1 MHMIEA
7 IIKPEKLDAVK
18 AALKGIGVS
27 GLTVLDVKGYGRQ
40 MGETESYRG
49 ASVEA
54 SFVAK
59 VMLKVVVPEPASAQV
74 VSTITEAARTGSVG
88 DGKIFIYP
96 VASVVRIRTGER
108 DNDAL

>member
-7 IIKPEKLDAVK
+7 IIKPDKLAAVQ

-27 GLTVLDVKGYGRQ
+27 GLTAFDVKGYGRQ

-49 ASVEA
+49 AKVEA
-54 SFVAK
+54 SFLPKTMIRA
-59 VMLKVVVPEPASAQV
+59 VVPAGQSDAVVDAIVNAS
-74 VSTITEAARTGSVG
+74 RTGSVG
-88 DGKIFIYP
+88 DGKIFVYP

-108 DNDAL
+108 DSDAL